1 MVGNKKVFNKQRAVK
16 PVRKNKMNEES
27 EEIVFDAKKD
37 AAEAL
42 LEKLADM
49 ETPGYVVEFDPEE
62 AVIVGA
68 FVEDALSEED
78 ALEATV

>member
-1 MVGNKKVFNKQRAVK
+1 
-16 PVRKNKMNEES
+16 MNEENKDL
-27 EEIVFDAKKD
+27 VFDAKKD

-62 AVIVGA
+62 AEIVGA

>member
-1 MVGNKKVFNKQRAVK
+1 
-16 PVRKNKMNEES
+16 MNEETK
-27 EEIVFDAKKD
+27 EIVFDAKKD
-37 AAEAL
+37 AEEAL

-62 AVIVGA
+62 AELVGA

-78 ALEATV
+78 AMEATV